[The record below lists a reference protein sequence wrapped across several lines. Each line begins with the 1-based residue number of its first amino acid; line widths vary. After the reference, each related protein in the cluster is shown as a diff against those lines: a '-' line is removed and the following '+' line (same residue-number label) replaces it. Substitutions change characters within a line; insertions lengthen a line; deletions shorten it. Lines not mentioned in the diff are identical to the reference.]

1 METQVAT
8 KAEFAAMIRV
18 SPGRVSQ
25 LISEGKLGASELQGE
40 GRSAKIKVSEALA
53 ALKLRLDMSQMT
65 GNGSGTRLEAPAPKQ
80 PDLPEQPQSDADK
93 VEARFKLAKLEQ
105 QEAINRRIAEEE
117 KARTGVYVL
126 AADAK
131 AEASKLAGQ
140 LLQAFEGG
148 LTDMAS
154 ALAAE
159 YQLPQRDVVHMMRK
173 QFAEVRAKIA
183 EKLRRQA
190 DDQPTQIEI
199 ADTQH

>member
-25 LISEGKLGASELQGE
+25 LIAEKKLGPLELQGT
-40 GRSAKIKVSEALA
+40 GRSAKIKVQEALA
-53 ALKLRLDMSQMT
+53 ALKMRLDISQMT
-65 GNGSGTRLEAPAPKQ
+65 GNGSGTRLEAPTPKQ

-173 QFAEVRAKIA
+173 QFSEVRAKIA